1 METYFS
7 KIRNSQ
13 EKRNIL
19 EIHEKLRKKIIRRPS
34 LLYVLGLE
42 YKKYKKNG
50 ITMQPPRMALTTSG
64 GPGNTNNNCVA
75 NALENTK
82 GHKEHIYKTI
92 LVIFMIPQ
100 HSIGHFQLLLAP
112 KSKPVEPLVLKLS
125 KL

>member
-42 YKKYKKNG
+42 YKKKWDHNAASPNG
-50 ITMQPPRMALTTSG
+50 AHHVWWSWKH
-64 GPGNTNNNCVA
+64 
-75 NALENTK
+75 E
-82 GHKEHIYKTI
+82 
-92 LVIFMIPQ
+92 
-100 HSIGHFQLLLAP
+100 FQLRG
-112 KSKPVEPLVLKLS
+112 
-125 KL
+125 